1 MYRKHVGRAL
11 ILALMLSGATSM
23 NAQRITRQFK
33 NVPLKTVLA
42 EVEKELQYSIIYKKD
57 EVNERKQITRDFKDA
72 SLEEVL
78 SAVLDNGLSYSV
90 QGKMI
95 VISKKEAAGSS
106 ITQQKQII
114 VKGIVK
120 DENGEPVV
128 GANVVEKGTSNGTI
142 TDMDGNFSLSISEGS
157 KLSITY
163 IGYLDKDVAVSK
175 GKTTLNI
182 QLKEDTQAL
191 DEVVVV
197 GYGSVKKRDLTGSVS
212 QISSSSIQNQAVMK
226 DPMQALQGKI
236 AGADITMGNSPGAS
250 STIVIRGYNS
260 INAGND
266 PLIVVDDA
274 PFGGKIDEIN
284 PAEIES
290 IDVLKDASSTAIY
303 GSRASNGVIII
314 TTKKGS
320 GSDIKV
326 SFQTTNSIA
335 TKTKTSDMLNTDEFI
350 NIVNQY
356 GTEHQKS
363 LLGDYRTNWNDEI
376 YQTAFGTDNNLSVSG
391 LALPWL
397 PFRVS
402 TGMYYQDGIL
412 KTDNTKRFTG
422 NVNLTPSFFHNELRF
437 NIGLK
442 GTYSKNRFADTDAI
456 WAGSTLNPT
465 IPVYSGNDTFGGYN
479 EAIDANGVPVTGAL
493 ANAVGRLNQYDS
505 TSDVYRFIGSAS
517 VDWNVRWVKGLR
529 LHTTGG
535 YDWSKGKGHIYV
547 PKEAVSYYTTGGRD
561 YTYGPQKNYN
571 KLLTIYANYHN
582 DFDAIHSGIDVTV
595 GYDYQFWKYTTPF
608 YAILSADGVQQSTS
622 AATDQRHSLMSYYG
636 RLNYTFM
643 DRYLLT
649 ATMRRDGSSRF
660 ASDNRWG
667 TFPSVALA
675 WRVSQ
680 EHFFEPL
687 RTVMND
693 VKLRVSYGIT
703 GQQDGITNYGYIPV
717 YTPGLD
723 GAQYLFGGNPI
734 YTYRPEA
741 YNPELKWETT
751 KSWNY
756 GIDLAFLENRF
767 TFSADF
773 YTRKTENLLATVPM
787 PAGTNFDKLMLQ
799 NVGNV
804 DSKGLELSV
813 TGHIINTK
821 NWSWTASAN
830 AAWQKVRIKNL
841 TLTPGAPS
849 PDTEVGPWIDAYQ
862 MQVFSTDYA
871 PYSFYLY
878 KQLYDAETGQPIEGL
893 YADLDGDGEITN
905 KDRYHHHSPA
915 PDWILG
921 FSTSLR
927 YKKWTLSTSLR
938 ANIGGYIFNGM
949 AMNTGAWET
958 MSYNDYQ
965 LNNLNRSFLD
975 TRFTKRQFLSDH
987 YLENASFLKMDNLQ
1001 LSYDFGR
1008 IYKTIGLHASA
1019 MVQNVFTVTKYKGVD
1034 PETANGVDTS
1044 VYPRPRTYSITI
1056 GLNF

>member
-1 MYRKHVGRAL
+1 MNCNILNLRHLTVLL
-11 ILALMLSGATSM
+11 ILCTAFLGGAIPAFAQQGDKKMTGQVIDENKEPMIGVSILIVGTSTGTVTDFDG
-23 NAQRITRQFK
+23 NYTL
-33 NVPLKTVLA
+33 NVPKDS
-42 EVEKELQYSIIYKKD
+42 KELQFSYVGYETKVITIP
-57 EVNERKQITRDFKDA
+57 VNSNVLNVQMKSDSQ
-72 SLEEVL
+72 VL
-78 SAVLDNGLSYSV
+78 SDV
-90 QGKMI
+90 
-95 VISKKEAAGSS
+95 VI
-106 ITQQKQII
+106 
-114 VKGIVK
+114 
-120 DENGEPVV
+120 
-128 GANVVEKGTSNGTI
+128 
-142 TDMDGNFSLSISEGS
+142 
-157 KLSITY
+157 
-163 IGYLDKDVAVSK
+163 IGY
-175 GKTTLNI
+175 G
-182 QLKEDTQAL
+182 TQRK
-191 DEVVVV
+191 
-197 GYGSVKKRDLTGSVS
+197 SDLTGSVAS
-212 QISSSSIQNQAVMK
+212 VGTKDFNKGMVSSPEELVN
-226 DPMQALQGKI
+226 GKI
-236 AGADITMGNSPGAS
+236 AGVQIVNGGGSPTSVSTIRIRGGAS
-250 STIVIRGYNS
+250 L
-260 INAGND
+260 NASND
-266 PLIVVDDA
+266 PLIVLDGV
-274 PFGGKIDEIN
+274 PMEVGGSISGGGNFLSLIN
-284 PAEIES
+284 PNDIES
-290 IDVLKDASSTAIY
+290 MTVLKDASSTAIY

-517 VDWNVRWVKGLR
+517 VDWNVKWVKGLR

-582 DFDAIHSGIDVTV
+582 DFDAIHSGIDVTA

-751 KSWNY
+751 KLWYRS
-756 GIDLAFLENRF
+756 GIF
-767 TFSADF
+767 
-773 YTRKTENLLATVPM
+773 RK
-787 PAGTNFDKLMLQ
+787 Q
-799 NVGNV
+799 
-804 DSKGLELSV
+804 
-813 TGHIINTK
+813 I
-821 NWSWTASAN
+821 
-830 AAWQKVRIKNL
+830 
-841 TLTPGAPS
+841 
-849 PDTEVGPWIDAYQ
+849 
-862 MQVFSTDYA
+862 
-871 PYSFYLY
+871 YL
-878 KQLYDAETGQPIEGL
+878 
-893 YADLDGDGEITN
+893 
-905 KDRYHHHSPA
+905 
-915 PDWILG
+915 
-921 FSTSLR
+921 FC
-927 YKKWTLSTSLR
+927 
-938 ANIGGYIFNGM
+938 
-949 AMNTGAWET
+949 
-958 MSYNDYQ
+958 
-965 LNNLNRSFLD
+965 
-975 TRFTKRQFLSDH
+975 
-987 YLENASFLKMDNLQ
+987 
-1001 LSYDFGR
+1001 
-1008 IYKTIGLHASA
+1008 
-1019 MVQNVFTVTKYKGVD
+1019 
-1034 PETANGVDTS
+1034 
-1044 VYPRPRTYSITI
+1044 
-1056 GLNF
+1056 

>member
-1 MYRKHVGRAL
+1 MNCNILNLRHLTVLL
-11 ILALMLSGATSM
+11 ILCTAFLGGAIPAFAQQGGKKMTGQVIDENKEPMIGVSILIVGTSTGTVTDFDG
-23 NAQRITRQFK
+23 NYTL
-33 NVPLKTVLA
+33 NVPKDS
-42 EVEKELQYSIIYKKD
+42 KELQFSYVGYETKVITIP
-57 EVNERKQITRDFKDA
+57 VNSNVLNVQMKSDSQ
-72 SLEEVL
+72 VL
-78 SAVLDNGLSYSV
+78 SDV
-90 QGKMI
+90 
-95 VISKKEAAGSS
+95 VI
-106 ITQQKQII
+106 
-114 VKGIVK
+114 
-120 DENGEPVV
+120 
-128 GANVVEKGTSNGTI
+128 
-142 TDMDGNFSLSISEGS
+142 
-157 KLSITY
+157 
-163 IGYLDKDVAVSK
+163 IGY
-175 GKTTLNI
+175 G
-182 QLKEDTQAL
+182 TQRK
-191 DEVVVV
+191 
-197 GYGSVKKRDLTGSVS
+197 SDLTGSVAS
-212 QISSSSIQNQAVMK
+212 VGTKDFNKGMVSSPEELVN
-226 DPMQALQGKI
+226 GKI
-236 AGADITMGNSPGAS
+236 AGVQIVNGGGSPTSVSTIRIRGGAS
-250 STIVIRGYNS
+250 L
-260 INAGND
+260 NASND
-266 PLIVVDDA
+266 PLIVLDGV
-274 PFGGKIDEIN
+274 PMEVGGSISGGGNFLSLIN
-284 PAEIES
+284 PNDIES
-290 IDVLKDASSTAIY
+290 MTVLKDASSTAIY

-643 DRYLLT
+643 DRYLLM

-830 AAWQKVRIKNL
+830 AAWQK
-841 TLTPGAPS
+841 
-849 PDTEVGPWIDAYQ
+849 
-862 MQVFSTDYA
+862 
-871 PYSFYLY
+871 
-878 KQLYDAETGQPIEGL
+878 
-893 YADLDGDGEITN
+893 
-905 KDRYHHHSPA
+905 
-915 PDWILG
+915 
-921 FSTSLR
+921 
-927 YKKWTLSTSLR
+927 
-938 ANIGGYIFNGM
+938 
-949 AMNTGAWET
+949 
-958 MSYNDYQ
+958 
-965 LNNLNRSFLD
+965 
-975 TRFTKRQFLSDH
+975 
-987 YLENASFLKMDNLQ
+987 
-1001 LSYDFGR
+1001 
-1008 IYKTIGLHASA
+1008 
-1019 MVQNVFTVTKYKGVD
+1019 
-1034 PETANGVDTS
+1034 
-1044 VYPRPRTYSITI
+1044 
-1056 GLNF
+1056 

>member
-1 MYRKHVGRAL
+1 MNCNILNLRHLTVLL
-11 ILALMLSGATSM
+11 ILCTAFLGGAIPAFAQQGGKKMTGQVIDENKEPMIGVSILIVGTSTGTVTDFDG
-23 NAQRITRQFK
+23 NYTL
-33 NVPLKTVLA
+33 NVPKDS
-42 EVEKELQYSIIYKKD
+42 KELQFSYVGYETKVITIP
-57 EVNERKQITRDFKDA
+57 VNSNVLNVQMKSDSQ
-72 SLEEVL
+72 VL
-78 SAVLDNGLSYSV
+78 SDV
-90 QGKMI
+90 
-95 VISKKEAAGSS
+95 VI
-106 ITQQKQII
+106 
-114 VKGIVK
+114 
-120 DENGEPVV
+120 
-128 GANVVEKGTSNGTI
+128 
-142 TDMDGNFSLSISEGS
+142 
-157 KLSITY
+157 
-163 IGYLDKDVAVSK
+163 IGY
-175 GKTTLNI
+175 G
-182 QLKEDTQAL
+182 TQRK
-191 DEVVVV
+191 
-197 GYGSVKKRDLTGSVS
+197 SDLTGSVAS
-212 QISSSSIQNQAVMK
+212 VGTKDFNKGMVSSPEELVN
-226 DPMQALQGKI
+226 GKI
-236 AGADITMGNSPGAS
+236 AGVQIVNGGGSPTSVSTIRIRGGAS
-250 STIVIRGYNS
+250 L
-260 INAGND
+260 NASND
-266 PLIVVDDA
+266 PLIVLDGV
-274 PFGGKIDEIN
+274 PMEVGGSISGGGNFLSLIN
-284 PAEIES
+284 PNDIES
-290 IDVLKDASSTAIY
+290 MTVLKDASSTAIY

-830 AAWQKVRIKNL
+830 AAVDKSKDKE
-841 TLTPGAPS
+841 S
-849 PDTEVGPWIDAYQ
+849 YAY
-862 MQVFSTDYA
+862 SRCSK
-871 PYSFYLY
+871 P
-878 KQLYDAETGQPIEGL
+878 
-893 YADLDGDGEITN
+893 
-905 KDRYHHHSPA
+905 
-915 PDWILG
+915 
-921 FSTSLR
+921 
-927 YKKWTLSTSLR
+927 
-938 ANIGGYIFNGM
+938 
-949 AMNTGAWET
+949 
-958 MSYNDYQ
+958 
-965 LNNLNRSFLD
+965 
-975 TRFTKRQFLSDH
+975 
-987 YLENASFLKMDNLQ
+987 
-1001 LSYDFGR
+1001 
-1008 IYKTIGLHASA
+1008 
-1019 MVQNVFTVTKYKGVD
+1019 
-1034 PETANGVDTS
+1034 
-1044 VYPRPRTYSITI
+1044 
-1056 GLNF
+1056 

>member
-1 MYRKHVGRAL
+1 MNCNILNLRHLTVLL
-11 ILALMLSGATSM
+11 ILCTAFLGGAIPAFAQQGDKKMTGQVIDENKEPMIGVSILIVGTSTGTVTDFDG
-23 NAQRITRQFK
+23 NYTL
-33 NVPLKTVLA
+33 NVPKDS
-42 EVEKELQYSIIYKKD
+42 KELQFSYVGYETKVITIP
-57 EVNERKQITRDFKDA
+57 VNSNVLNVQMKSDSQ
-72 SLEEVL
+72 VL
-78 SAVLDNGLSYSV
+78 SDV
-90 QGKMI
+90 
-95 VISKKEAAGSS
+95 VI
-106 ITQQKQII
+106 
-114 VKGIVK
+114 
-120 DENGEPVV
+120 
-128 GANVVEKGTSNGTI
+128 
-142 TDMDGNFSLSISEGS
+142 
-157 KLSITY
+157 
-163 IGYLDKDVAVSK
+163 IGY
-175 GKTTLNI
+175 G
-182 QLKEDTQAL
+182 TQRK
-191 DEVVVV
+191 
-197 GYGSVKKRDLTGSVS
+197 SDLTGSVAS
-212 QISSSSIQNQAVMK
+212 VGTKDFNKGMVSSPEELVN
-226 DPMQALQGKI
+226 GKI
-236 AGADITMGNSPGAS
+236 AGVQIVNGGGSPTSVSTIRIRGGAS
-250 STIVIRGYNS
+250 L
-260 INAGND
+260 NASND
-266 PLIVVDDA
+266 PLIVLDGV
-274 PFGGKIDEIN
+274 PMEVGGSISGGGNFLSLIN
-284 PAEIES
+284 PNDIES
-290 IDVLKDASSTAIY
+290 MTVLKDASSTAIY

-517 VDWNVRWVKGLR
+517 VDWNVKWVKGLR

-582 DFDAIHSGIDVTV
+582 DFDAIHSGIDVTA

-830 AAWQKVRIKNL
+830 AAWQKVRDT
-841 TLTPGAPS
+841 TLLIS
-849 PDTEVGPWIDAYQ
+849 
-862 MQVFSTDYA
+862 
-871 PYSFYLY
+871 
-878 KQLYDAETGQPIEGL
+878 
-893 YADLDGDGEITN
+893 
-905 KDRYHHHSPA
+905 
-915 PDWILG
+915 
-921 FSTSLR
+921 
-927 YKKWTLSTSLR
+927 
-938 ANIGGYIFNGM
+938 
-949 AMNTGAWET
+949 
-958 MSYNDYQ
+958 
-965 LNNLNRSFLD
+965 
-975 TRFTKRQFLSDH
+975 
-987 YLENASFLKMDNLQ
+987 
-1001 LSYDFGR
+1001 
-1008 IYKTIGLHASA
+1008 
-1019 MVQNVFTVTKYKGVD
+1019 
-1034 PETANGVDTS
+1034 S
-1044 VYPRPRTYSITI
+1044 V
-1056 GLNF
+1056 L

>member
-1 MYRKHVGRAL
+1 MNCNILNLRHLTVLL
-11 ILALMLSGATSM
+11 ILCTAFLGGAIPAFAQQGGKKMTGQVIDENKEPMIGVSILIVGTSTGTVTDFDG
-23 NAQRITRQFK
+23 NYTL
-33 NVPLKTVLA
+33 NVPKDS
-42 EVEKELQYSIIYKKD
+42 KELQFSYVGYETKVITIP
-57 EVNERKQITRDFKDA
+57 VNSNVLNVQMKSDSQ
-72 SLEEVL
+72 VL
-78 SAVLDNGLSYSV
+78 SDV
-90 QGKMI
+90 
-95 VISKKEAAGSS
+95 VI
-106 ITQQKQII
+106 
-114 VKGIVK
+114 
-120 DENGEPVV
+120 
-128 GANVVEKGTSNGTI
+128 
-142 TDMDGNFSLSISEGS
+142 
-157 KLSITY
+157 
-163 IGYLDKDVAVSK
+163 IGY
-175 GKTTLNI
+175 G
-182 QLKEDTQAL
+182 TQRK
-191 DEVVVV
+191 
-197 GYGSVKKRDLTGSVS
+197 SDLTGSVAS
-212 QISSSSIQNQAVMK
+212 VGTKDFNKGMVSSPEELVN
-226 DPMQALQGKI
+226 GKI
-236 AGADITMGNSPGAS
+236 AGVQIVNGGGSPTSVSTIRIRGGAS
-250 STIVIRGYNS
+250 L
-260 INAGND
+260 NASND
-266 PLIVVDDA
+266 PLIVLDGV
-274 PFGGKIDEIN
+274 PMEVGGSISGGGNFLSLIN
-284 PAEIES
+284 PNDIES
-290 IDVLKDASSTAIY
+290 MTVLKDASSTAIY

-363 LLGDYRTNWNDEI
+363 LLGNYRTNWNDEI

-517 VDWNVRWVKGLR
+517 VDWNVKWVKGLR

-582 DFDAIHSGIDVTV
+582 DFDAIHSGIDVTA

-821 NWSWTASAN
+821 NWS
-830 AAWQKVRIKNL
+830 
-841 TLTPGAPS
+841 
-849 PDTEVGPWIDAYQ
+849 
-862 MQVFSTDYA
+862 
-871 PYSFYLY
+871 
-878 KQLYDAETGQPIEGL
+878 
-893 YADLDGDGEITN
+893 
-905 KDRYHHHSPA
+905 
-915 PDWILG
+915 
-921 FSTSLR
+921 
-927 YKKWTLSTSLR
+927 
-938 ANIGGYIFNGM
+938 
-949 AMNTGAWET
+949 
-958 MSYNDYQ
+958 
-965 LNNLNRSFLD
+965 
-975 TRFTKRQFLSDH
+975 
-987 YLENASFLKMDNLQ
+987 
-1001 LSYDFGR
+1001 
-1008 IYKTIGLHASA
+1008 
-1019 MVQNVFTVTKYKGVD
+1019 
-1034 PETANGVDTS
+1034 
-1044 VYPRPRTYSITI
+1044 
-1056 GLNF
+1056 

>member
-1 MYRKHVGRAL
+1 MNCNILNLRHLTVLL
-11 ILALMLSGATSM
+11 ILCTAFLGGAIPAFAQQGGKKMTGQVIDENKEPMIGVSILIVGTSTGTVTDFDG
-23 NAQRITRQFK
+23 NYTL
-33 NVPLKTVLA
+33 NVPKDS
-42 EVEKELQYSIIYKKD
+42 KELQFSYVGYETKVITIP
-57 EVNERKQITRDFKDA
+57 VNSNVLNVQMKSDSQ
-72 SLEEVL
+72 VL
-78 SAVLDNGLSYSV
+78 SDV
-90 QGKMI
+90 
-95 VISKKEAAGSS
+95 VI
-106 ITQQKQII
+106 
-114 VKGIVK
+114 
-120 DENGEPVV
+120 
-128 GANVVEKGTSNGTI
+128 
-142 TDMDGNFSLSISEGS
+142 
-157 KLSITY
+157 
-163 IGYLDKDVAVSK
+163 IGY
-175 GKTTLNI
+175 G
-182 QLKEDTQAL
+182 TQRK
-191 DEVVVV
+191 
-197 GYGSVKKRDLTGSVS
+197 SDLTGSVAS
-212 QISSSSIQNQAVMK
+212 VGTKDFNKGMVSSPEELVN
-226 DPMQALQGKI
+226 GKI
-236 AGADITMGNSPGAS
+236 AGVQIVNGGGSPTSVSTIRIRGGAS
-250 STIVIRGYNS
+250 L
-260 INAGND
+260 NASND
-266 PLIVVDDA
+266 PLIVLDGV
-274 PFGGKIDEIN
+274 PMEVGGSISGGGNFLSLIN
-284 PAEIES
+284 PNDIES
-290 IDVLKDASSTAIY
+290 MTVLKDASSTAIY

-517 VDWNVRWVKGLR
+517 VDWNVKWVKGLR

-821 NWSWTASAN
+821 NWS
-830 AAWQKVRIKNL
+830 
-841 TLTPGAPS
+841 
-849 PDTEVGPWIDAYQ
+849 
-862 MQVFSTDYA
+862 
-871 PYSFYLY
+871 
-878 KQLYDAETGQPIEGL
+878 
-893 YADLDGDGEITN
+893 
-905 KDRYHHHSPA
+905 
-915 PDWILG
+915 
-921 FSTSLR
+921 
-927 YKKWTLSTSLR
+927 
-938 ANIGGYIFNGM
+938 
-949 AMNTGAWET
+949 
-958 MSYNDYQ
+958 
-965 LNNLNRSFLD
+965 
-975 TRFTKRQFLSDH
+975 
-987 YLENASFLKMDNLQ
+987 
-1001 LSYDFGR
+1001 
-1008 IYKTIGLHASA
+1008 
-1019 MVQNVFTVTKYKGVD
+1019 
-1034 PETANGVDTS
+1034 
-1044 VYPRPRTYSITI
+1044 
-1056 GLNF
+1056 

>member
-1 MYRKHVGRAL
+1 
-11 ILALMLSGATSM
+11 
-23 NAQRITRQFK
+23 
-33 NVPLKTVLA
+33 
-42 EVEKELQYSIIYKKD
+42 
-57 EVNERKQITRDFKDA
+57 
-72 SLEEVL
+72 
-78 SAVLDNGLSYSV
+78 
-90 QGKMI
+90 
-95 VISKKEAAGSS
+95 
-106 ITQQKQII
+106 
-114 VKGIVK
+114 
-120 DENGEPVV
+120 
-128 GANVVEKGTSNGTI
+128 
-142 TDMDGNFSLSISEGS
+142 
-157 KLSITY
+157 
-163 IGYLDKDVAVSK
+163 
-175 GKTTLNI
+175 
-182 QLKEDTQAL
+182 
-191 DEVVVV
+191 
-197 GYGSVKKRDLTGSVS
+197 
-212 QISSSSIQNQAVMK
+212 
-226 DPMQALQGKI
+226 
-236 AGADITMGNSPGAS
+236 
-250 STIVIRGYNS
+250 
-260 INAGND
+260 
-266 PLIVVDDA
+266 
-274 PFGGKIDEIN
+274 
-284 PAEIES
+284 
-290 IDVLKDASSTAIY
+290 
-303 GSRASNGVIII
+303 
-314 TTKKGS
+314 
-320 GSDIKV
+320 
-326 SFQTTNSIA
+326 
-335 TKTKTSDMLNTDEFI
+335 
-350 NIVNQY
+350 
-356 GTEHQKS
+356 
-363 LLGDYRTNWNDEI
+363 
-376 YQTAFGTDNNLSVSG
+376 
-391 LALPWL
+391 
-397 PFRVS
+397 
-402 TGMYYQDGIL
+402 MYYQDGIL

-517 VDWNVRWVKGLR
+517 VDWNVKWVKGLR

-582 DFDAIHSGIDVTV
+582 DFDAIHSGIDVTA

-773 YTRKTENLLATVPM
+773 YTERPKIFWPLFRCQP
-787 PAGTNFDKLMLQ
+787 
-799 NVGNV
+799 
-804 DSKGLELSV
+804 
-813 TGHIINTK
+813 
-821 NWSWTASAN
+821 
-830 AAWQKVRIKNL
+830 VR
-841 TLTPGAPS
+841 TLIS
-849 PDTEVGPWIDAYQ
+849 
-862 MQVFSTDYA
+862 
-871 PYSFYLY
+871 
-878 KQLYDAETGQPIEGL
+878 
-893 YADLDGDGEITN
+893 
-905 KDRYHHHSPA
+905 
-915 PDWILG
+915 
-921 FSTSLR
+921 
-927 YKKWTLSTSLR
+927 
-938 ANIGGYIFNGM
+938 
-949 AMNTGAWET
+949 
-958 MSYNDYQ
+958 
-965 LNNLNRSFLD
+965 
-975 TRFTKRQFLSDH
+975 
-987 YLENASFLKMDNLQ
+987 
-1001 LSYDFGR
+1001 
-1008 IYKTIGLHASA
+1008 
-1019 MVQNVFTVTKYKGVD
+1019 
-1034 PETANGVDTS
+1034 
-1044 VYPRPRTYSITI
+1044 
-1056 GLNF
+1056 